1 MNKNRVL
8 ELKKKRECK
17 KPKTNKKKK
26 KIVFEKYK
34 AHMHRSIRHPID
46 EVTKQSNTR

>member
-26 KIVFEKYK
+26 KNRV
-34 AHMHRSIRHPID
+34 
-46 EVTKQSNTR
+46 